1 MTREEL
7 AVILDAEIS
16 LEYRRRKVTAHT
28 DNTEDKRN
36 NRYLPPSKEMNG
48 KIFAVE
54 NKEEYYY
61 RSIFE
66 EHFPSESAARSVPS
80 IPSVACSTAEALT
93 WDTAF
98 KNLND
103 PSGRAVKGIHVE
115 AY

>member
-16 LEYRRRKVTAHT
+16 LEYRRRQVTAHS

-54 NKEEYYY
+54 NKEEYY
-61 RSIFE
+61 
-66 EHFPSESAARSVPS
+66 
-80 IPSVACSTAEALT
+80 
-93 WDTAF
+93 
-98 KNLND
+98 
-103 PSGRAVKGIHVE
+103 
-115 AY
+115 